1 MKKLLF
7 CCLGMAVV
15 LTAAVGF
22 AQEDWEEEEL
32 LDIISGKIA
41 TVDLAANELTV
52 TDTAG
57 GTQEFVLDANLTTV
71 WDDTADEEK
80 ELSDLVTGKNVV
92 VEFRVDKEGKK
103 VASWIDIV
111 IEAEAGEISPIE
123 K

>member
-7 CCLGMAVV
+7 CCLGIAVV
-15 LTAAVGF
+15 LAAAVGF

-32 LDIISGKIA
+32 LDIISGEVTAI
-41 TVDLAANELTV
+41 DLAANELTV
-52 TDTAG
+52 ADTAG
-57 GTQEFVLDANLTTV
+57 ETQEFVLDPNLTTV

-80 ELSDLVTGKNVV
+80 ELSDLVAGKNVV

-111 IEAEAGEISPIE
+111 IEEETGEISPIE